1 MRDYW
6 EQPEK
11 KKINV
16 KKIVISIL
24 ISIIII
30 AIIVLVALYVSN
42 EQFRD
47 WTDIQIFRK
56 EISQDRVAVIELEE
70 GQFSN
75 VYAFNRYI
83 GILNKNKLSLYG
95 STGSEEASLDI
106 EISTPVFFS
115 SNRFLVV
122 GEQNGQKMY
131 LIEDKEIAWES
142 EIEGNISQVYV
153 NKNGYVAVIISGT
166 SYKSVVQVFDPE
178 GNALFKR
185 FLSSTIAMDVSI
197 SNDNKYLA
205 IADVDTSGTIV
216 QSHIRVISIEEAR
229 TDPSNSEENNYQSGQ
244 NKLIIDIEYQDKNRI
259 VCMYTDTISI
269 IENGQETTMF
279 DNEDKKI
286 VAQSVK
292 LNNNFVTIE
301 EESAGIFSANSVVN
315 IVDIDTKN
323 TKNYTLES
331 SIKEIYTKGDI
342 IVLNLGREVEIINT
356 GEMVEKVLEKYL
368 LENNL
373 ENDKTNK
380 SEVNIYLTDIE
391 CNFLNEAKKLLEN
404 EEISIK
410 KLQ

>member
-11 KKINV
+11 KKVNV

-185 FLSSTIAMDVSI
+185 FLSSTIVMDVSI

-216 QSHIRVISIEEAR
+216 QSHIRVISIEDAR

-259 VCMYTDTISI
+259 VCMYTDTTSI

-323 TKNYTLES
+323 TKNYTLET

-342 IVLNLGREVEIINT
+342 IVLNLGTEVEFINTGGWLVKRYVASQEVTNVTVSDSIAGIIYRDKVEIIN
-356 GEMVEKVLEKYL
+356 L
-368 LENNL
+368 
-373 ENDKTNK
+373 
-380 SEVNIYLTDIE
+380 
-391 CNFLNEAKKLLEN
+391 
-404 EEISIK
+404 
-410 KLQ
+410 

>member
-6 EQPEK
+6 EQPEE

-131 LIEDKEIAWES
+131 LIEDKEIAWKS

-216 QSHIRVISIEEAR
+216 QSHIRVISIEDAR

-323 TKNYTLES
+323 TKNYTLET

-342 IVLNLGREVEIINT
+342 IVLNLGTEVEFINTGGWLVKRYVASQEVTNVTVSDSIAGIIYRDKVEIIN
-356 GEMVEKVLEKYL
+356 L
-368 LENNL
+368 
-373 ENDKTNK
+373 
-380 SEVNIYLTDIE
+380 
-391 CNFLNEAKKLLEN
+391 
-404 EEISIK
+404 
-410 KLQ
+410 

>member
-11 KKINV
+11 KKINA
-16 KKIVISIL
+16 KKIIISIL

-30 AIIVLVALYVSN
+30 AIIVLVALYISN
-42 EQFRD
+42 EEFRD
-47 WTDIQIFRK
+47 WIDIQVFRK
-56 EISQDRVAVIELEE
+56 EISQDRVASIELEE
-70 GQFSN
+70 GQSSN
-75 VYAFNRYI
+75 VYAFNQYI

-216 QSHIRVISIEEAR
+216 QSHVRVISIEDAR
-229 TDPSNSEENNYQSGQ
+229 TDPSNSEENNYQSEQ

-279 DNEDKKI
+279 DNKDKKI

-301 EESAGIFSANSVVN
+301 EESSGIFSANSVVN

-342 IVLNLGREVEIINT
+342 IVLNLGTEVEFINTGGWLVKRYVASQEVTNVTVSDNIAGIIYRDKVEIIN
-356 GEMVEKVLEKYL
+356 L
-368 LENNL
+368 
-373 ENDKTNK
+373 
-380 SEVNIYLTDIE
+380 
-391 CNFLNEAKKLLEN
+391 
-404 EEISIK
+404 
-410 KLQ
+410 

>member
-259 VCMYTDTISI
+259 VCMYTDTTSI

-342 IVLNLGREVEIINT
+342 IVLNLGTEVEFINTGGWLVKRYVASQEVTNVTVSDSIAGIIYRDKVEIIN
-356 GEMVEKVLEKYL
+356 L
-368 LENNL
+368 
-373 ENDKTNK
+373 
-380 SEVNIYLTDIE
+380 
-391 CNFLNEAKKLLEN
+391 
-404 EEISIK
+404 
-410 KLQ
+410 

>member
-11 KKINV
+11 KKINA
-16 KKIVISIL
+16 KKIIISIL

-30 AIIVLVALYVSN
+30 AIIVLVALYISN
-42 EQFRD
+42 EEFRD
-47 WTDIQIFRK
+47 WIDIQVFRK
-56 EISQDRVAVIELEE
+56 EISQDRVASIELEE
-70 GQFSN
+70 GQSSN
-75 VYAFNRYI
+75 VYAFNQYI

-342 IVLNLGREVEIINT
+342 IVLNLGTEVEFINTGGWLVKRYVASQEVTNVTVSDSIAGIIYRDKVEIIN
-356 GEMVEKVLEKYL
+356 L
-368 LENNL
+368 
-373 ENDKTNK
+373 
-380 SEVNIYLTDIE
+380 
-391 CNFLNEAKKLLEN
+391 
-404 EEISIK
+404 
-410 KLQ
+410 